1 MFRIICDVQYVDIG
15 YACSC
20 SMSTFTDF
28 IFLLNKTQPG
38 EVISFMEKRLK
49 PLRKSIDRMNKTFEE
64 LGG

>member
-1 MFRIICDVQYVDIG
+1 
-15 YACSC
+15 
-20 SMSTFTDF
+20 MSTFTDF